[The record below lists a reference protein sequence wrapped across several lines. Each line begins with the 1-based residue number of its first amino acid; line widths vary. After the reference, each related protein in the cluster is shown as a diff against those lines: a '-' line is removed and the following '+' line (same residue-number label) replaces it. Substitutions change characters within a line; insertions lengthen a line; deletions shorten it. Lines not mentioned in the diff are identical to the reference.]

1 MTKNVNSIIIC
12 KFRFLSP
19 IFKRVG
25 VSRHIVTTVY
35 YIQIS
40 TYRTSKSFNILTI
53 VNYAKAIIWFA
64 LIVTQDLKVLRT
76 NSIYENF

>member
-19 IFKRVG
+19 ILKRVG
-25 VSRHIVTTVY
+25 VSHHIVTTVY

-40 TYRTSKSFNILTI
+40 TYRTSKSYNILTI
-53 VNYAKAIIWFA
+53 VNYAK
-64 LIVTQDLKVLRT
+64 
-76 NSIYENF
+76 SIFGLH